1 MAKADLEFMQAEW
14 RMDPDKST
22 LDRLAQLFDADK
34 DDIAELLGLNMALVK
49 DRNVPHENSRA
60 VPREKR
66 CRLLRQIA
74 AGKISIDR
82 AAGESKLT
90 PRKIHRWIWN
100 VRAGKYD
107 NFLPEETIHTLK
119 TRRIRD
125 L

>member
-1 MAKADLEFMQAEW
+1 MTKADLEFMQAEW

-22 LDRLAQLFDADK
+22 LERLAQLFDADK
-34 DDIAELLGLNMALVK
+34 EDIAQLLGLNLALVR
-49 DRNVPHENSRA
+49 DRKVPHENSRA

-82 AAGESKLT
+82 AAWENGWQPK
-90 PRKIHRWIWN
+90 KIHKWIWS

-107 NFLPEETIHTLK
+107 KFLPQETLYTLK
-119 TRRIRD
+119 TRRIKD